1 MGNKNNINSS
11 RRERNVEAD
20 INYWGVIYIFY
31 SLCHLSTTN
40 SARLIK
46 K

>member
-20 INYWGVIYIFY
+20 INYWGVIYIFILY
-31 SLCHLSTTN
+31 AIYLQPITQD
-40 SARLIK
+40 
-46 K
+46 